1 MQISSRRQVAKKPR
15 DTTHIA
21 KNPFSSDEN
30 KIKRDISSF
39 LLKYKN
45 KPFHPNI
52 KASTMKKVQKRNIQP
67 QNENR
72 SFEHFSKIS
81 DLFETLFSKIDKTN
95 SLCLIMSDKMDNFNQ
110 KMPNEI
116 SQLKNIFD
124 LNTRKIIRKINK
136 LNNLIRLCTESFQN
150 NDNGSDNEPNE
161 NRKKIYF
168 VDKAC
173 ITVNFIV
180 SKVPNDNGIANA
192 KEKLENFL
200 YEGNNLFIDKT
211 IVLDGDGDADES
223 NRRNED
229 VNQEQNAIENNINDL
244 NIANQGQ
251 PMEEDSKIEDDK

>member
-67 QNENR
+67 QNENH

-124 LNTRKIIRKINK
+124 LNTRKIIRKINR
-136 LNNLIRLCTESFQN
+136 LNNLIRLFTECFQN

-200 YEGNNLFIDKT
+200 CEGNNLYIDKT
-211 IVLDGDGDADES
+211 IVLDGDADES

-229 VNQEQNAIENNINDL
+229 VNQEQNVIENNINEI